1 MLGSSELAAFVA
13 TTDLGRA
20 RAFYGGGGGVRFE
33 RFAGMEQDELACGP
47 RRVGPGGVVS
57 RPRRQRAVA
66 HPGRRARGRG
76 VIQRRGILMAR
87 SAMMF
92 FCTSVVPAPIEV

>member
-33 RFAGMEQDELACGP
+33 RFAGMEQDELGVWAA
-47 RRVGPGGVVS
+47 PGGARWRGFPTPTATCCRS
-57 RPRRQRAVA
+57 PRAPSPRT
-66 HPGRRARGRG
+66 RR
-76 VIQRRGILMAR
+76 
-87 SAMMF
+87 
-92 FCTSVVPAPIEV
+92 